1 MSNELI
7 PVRAWIEKHSFD
19 QGDTFSFL
27 VGKTL
32 DGVTIKSVN
41 TKVSEGALDSYINDV
56 RAAQK
61 RKPPNKGIKKAKAET
76 DKQEGS
82 GSKNVTLKKINRPK
96 PQPQPQ
102 PPKPAPPEPPVAAPV
117 VAPTAP
123 VEAPPVAEKPEN
135 KPEEPAKTVQPA
147 QPAQPELPAQ
157 SAQQVQHSAKP
168 VHPAHSTHPA
178 HSAHQAHPAHQT
190 HQAHQAH
197 QTHPAKNQP
206 AQGTH
211 APSTHVQNEP
221 RKTAFTANVSKVV
234 DPAVLARIQ
243 KSKLQEKASR
253 GQKGYRGGK
262 NNQQGKSGG
271 QKQTSATGYSGNL
284 RAQPRQT
291 ENKAQAGMQIRRP
304 GFGTTLQDVLSA
316 STPAHKDFLDNRTHS
331 GRGHEDSRGGKR
343 GKKGK
348 DTQREREIQ
357 KENVEKAQKRV
368 SDVLVSLSKTP
379 AKKVYSK
386 DKVHSEGDS
395 PSKTINVS
403 AFVSVG
409 ELAGLLEQPSARVI
423 GKCMEMGKMFT
434 INERLDFETVQVIA
448 DEFGF
453 EAKLMEEYQEETLG
467 IHTDSEKNLKTRH
480 PVVTVMGHVDHG
492 KTSLLDYI
500 RKTNVVRGESGGIT
514 QHIGAYEVDT
524 PSGKITFLDTPGHE
538 AFNAMRARGS
548 QVTDV
553 IVLVIAAD
561 SMVMPQTVESIELAK
576 AAHVPI
582 VVAITKIDLPTA
594 NIDKIMSQLS
604 ERGVQVEEWGGS
616 VSCVKVSCKTG
627 EGMDRLLETLALE
640 SEVLE
645 LKANPDASSRG
656 TVVESRL
663 DAGKGTVATILVQ
676 NGTLRVRD
684 CFVCG
689 NYSGRVRALFN
700 ERGDALKEAGPSTPC
715 QVLGFTG
722 TPQAGDDLVVVE
734 SDQAASEISAKRQ
747 QAAHE
752 RALRFR
758 ARMSLEQVYDEAK
771 IGKISELNLLIKT
784 DVAGS
789 CEALA
794 ESLANLS
801 NNEVKIKIVRK
812 GVGAINDDDVH
823 LASLSNAIII
833 AFHLMPSHAIREL
846 AEQEGVE
853 IKTYRVIYDVI
864 DEIKG
869 AIEGLLKPVSKEEV
883 TGEAEIRQVFRIPKI
898 GLIAGCMVKSGLVDR
913 ESQVHVYRDGVE
925 LGLTKV
931 QSLKRVKDDVS
942 SVKSGLEC
950 GIGLRGYDNIQ
961 EGDVLI
967 FFKQVTVARTLA
979 DLAKENDSK

>member
-1 MSNELI
+1 MGNELI
-7 PVRAWIEKHSFD
+7 SIKAWIEKHSFD
-19 QGDTFSFL
+19 QGDSFNFL
-27 VGKTL
+27 KGKTL
-32 DGVTIKSVN
+32 DGVIVRSLT
-41 TKVSEGALDSYINDV
+41 TKVSEAALDSYLNDI
-56 RAAQK
+56 RSAQK
-61 RKPPNKGIKKAKAET
+61 RKPPNKGVRKAKAET
-76 DKQEGS
+76 DKPESS
-82 GSKNVTLKKINRPK
+82 GGGNATLKKINKPK
-96 PQPQPQ
+96 PQAAAKPAVADPPPAKKADAAPKQVPVSVSEPVAVAELPVSKQPEIE
-102 PPKPAPPEPPVAAPV
+102 PKP
-117 VAPTAP
+117 
-123 VEAPPVAEKPEN
+123 
-135 KPEEPAKTVQPA
+135 EPAPSPPPQN
-147 QPAQPELPAQ
+147 ELK
-157 SAQQVQHSAKP
+157 KP
-168 VHPAHSTHPA
+168 V
-178 HSAHQAHPAHQT
+178 
-190 HQAHQAH
+190 
-197 QTHPAKNQP
+197 
-206 AQGTH
+206 
-211 APSTHVQNEP
+211 
-221 RKTAFTANVSKVV
+221 AFTADVSKIV

-243 KSKLQEKASR
+243 KSRQEKATMR
-253 GQKGYRGGK
+253 GSQRGGYRGK
-262 NNQQGKSGG
+262 NQQGNKGG
-271 QKQTSATGYSGNL
+271 GSQKPTSATGYSGNL

-291 ENKAQAGMQIRRP
+291 ENKAQAGMQIRRS
-304 GFGTTLQDVLSA
+304 GFGTTLQDVLSVN
-316 STPAHKDFLDNRTHS
+316 TPAHKDFLDNRTHS
-331 GRGHEDSRGGKR
+331 GSRGHDDSRGKR
-343 GKKGK
+343 GKKGRDVQK
-348 DTQREREIQ
+348 EKEIQ
-357 KENVEKAQKRV
+357 KENIEKAQKRV

-379 AKKVYSK
+379 AKKIYNK
-386 DKVHSEGDS
+386 DKTHSDGDA
-395 PSKTINVS
+395 PSKIINVS
-403 AFVSVG
+403 AFISVG

-434 INERLDFETVQVIA
+434 INERLDFETVQIIA

-467 IHTDSEKNLKTRH
+467 IQGDNEKNLKPRH

-514 QHIGAYEVDT
+514 QHIGAYEVET

-576 AAHVPI
+576 TANVPI

-594 NIDKIMSQLS
+594 NTDKIMSQLS
-604 ERGVQVEEWGGS
+604 ERGVQVEEWGGN
-616 VSCVKVSCKTG
+616 VSCVRVSVKTG
-627 EGMDRLLETLALE
+627 EGIDKLLETLALE

-645 LKANPDASSRG
+645 LKANSDASARG
-656 TVVESRL
+656 AVVESRL
-663 DAGKGTVATILVQ
+663 DAGKGTIATILVQ
-676 NGTLRVRD
+676 NGTLHVRD

-700 ERGDALKEAGPSTPC
+700 ERGDSLKEAGPSTPC

-734 SDQAASEISAKRQ
+734 SDQAASEIAAKRQ

-771 IGKISELNLLIKT
+771 SGKISELNLLIKT

-833 AFHLMPSHAIREL
+833 AFHLMPSHSIREL

-864 DEIKG
+864 DEVKG
-869 AIEGLLKPVSKEEV
+869 AIEGLLKPSSKEEV
-883 TGEAEIRQVFRIPKI
+883 TGEAEIRQIFRIPKI
-898 GLIAGCMVKSGLVDR
+898 GLIAGCMVKSGDVDR

-931 QSLKRVKDDVS
+931 QSLKRQKDDVS
-942 SVKSGLEC
+942 SVKAGLEC
-950 GIGLRGYDNIQ
+950 GIGLRGYDNIE
-961 EGDVLI
+961 EGDTLI

-979 DLAKENDSK
+979 DLARENKS

>member
-7 PVRAWIEKHSFD
+7 SIRAWIVKHSFD
-19 QGDTFSFL
+19 QGDSFTFL

-32 DGVTIKSVN
+32 DGVLIRSLT
-41 TKVSEGALDSYINDV
+41 TKVSETALDSYINDV

-61 RKPPNKGIKKAKAET
+61 RKPANKGVKKAKTA
-76 DKQEGS
+76 DKQESSGS
-82 GSKNVTLKKINRPK
+82 GNVTLKRISKPK
-96 PQPQPQ
+96 AKPVQEPEAPLDAPAQSQDVPAK
-102 PPKPAPPEPPVAAPV
+102 PEPKPAQKPESKPELKPESKPKPVVSVKEKEPAPV
-117 VAPTAP
+117 DKAESAPA
-123 VEAPPVAEKPEN
+123 
-135 KPEEPAKTVQPA
+135 
-147 QPAQPELPAQ
+147 LP
-157 SAQQVQHSAKP
+157 
-168 VHPAHSTHPA
+168 
-178 HSAHQAHPAHQT
+178 
-190 HQAHQAH
+190 
-197 QTHPAKNQP
+197 
-206 AQGTH
+206 
-211 APSTHVQNEP
+211 VQNEP
-221 RKTAFTANVSKVV
+221 KKVAFTADVSRVV

-243 KSKLQEKASR
+243 KSKQEKAAVRSGQR
-253 GQKGYRGGK
+253 GGYKGGK
-262 NNQQGKSGG
+262 NQQGNRGGG
-271 QKQTSATGYSGNL
+271 QKSTSATGYSGNL

-291 ENKAQAGMQIRRP
+291 ENKAQAGIQIRRP
-304 GFGTTLQDVLSA
+304 GFGTTLQDVLSVN
-316 STPAHKDFLDNRTHS
+316 TPAHKDFLDNRTH
-331 GRGHEDSRGGKR
+331 GARGGHDDFRGKR

-348 DTQREREIQ
+348 DTQREKEIQ

-379 AKKVYSK
+379 AKKVYIK
-386 DKVHSEGDS
+386 DKVQNESDA
-395 PSKTINVS
+395 PSKTIQVS
-403 AFVSVG
+403 AFISVG

-423 GKCMEMGKMFT
+423 GKCMEMGKMLT
-434 INERLDFETVQVIA
+434 INERLDFETVQIIA

-453 EAKLMEEYQEETLG
+453 EAQLMEEYQEETLG
-467 IHTDSEKNLKTRH
+467 IQSDSEENLKSRH

-500 RKTNVVRGESGGIT
+500 RKANVVRGESGGIT
-514 QHIGAYEVDT
+514 QHIGAYEVQT
-524 PSGKITFLDTPGHE
+524 PNGKITFLDTPGHE

-553 IVLVIAAD
+553 IVLVVAAD

-576 AAHVPI
+576 AAGVPI

-594 NIDKIMSQLS
+594 NTEKILSQLS

-616 VSCVKVSCKTG
+616 VSCVQISIKTG
-627 EGMDRLLETLALE
+627 EGIEKLLETLALE

-645 LKANPDASSRG
+645 LKANPDTTARG
-656 TVVESRL
+656 AVIESRL
-663 DAGKGTVATILVQ
+663 DAGKGTIATILVQ

-700 ERGDALKEAGPSTPC
+700 ERGDSLKEAGPSTPC

-734 SDQAASEISAKRQ
+734 SDQIASEIATKRQ

-752 RALRFR
+752 RALRSR
-758 ARMSLEQVYDEAK
+758 VQISLEQVYDEAK
-771 IGKISELNLLIKT
+771 SGKISELNLLIKT

-801 NNEVKIKIVRK
+801 NNEVKIKIIRK
-812 GVGAINDDDVH
+812 GVGAINEDDVR
-823 LASLSNAIII
+823 LASLSKAIII
-833 AFHLMPSHAIREL
+833 AFHLMPSLSIREL

-853 IKTYRVIYDVI
+853 IKTYRVIYDAI
-864 DEIKG
+864 NEIKG
-869 AIEGLLKPVSKEEV
+869 AIEGLLKPVSKEEI
-883 TGEAEIRQVFRIPKI
+883 TGEAEILQVFKIPKV
-898 GLIAGCMVKSGLVDR
+898 GLIAGCMVKSGAVDR

-925 LGLTKV
+925 LGITKV
-931 QSLKRVKDDVS
+931 QSLKRQKDDVS
-942 SVKSGLEC
+942 SVKSGFEC

-961 EGDVLI
+961 EGDTLI
-967 FFKQVTVARTLA
+967 FFKQVTIARTLA
-979 DLAKENDSK
+979 DLEKESK

>member
-7 PVRAWIEKHSFD
+7 SVRAWIEKHSFD
-19 QGDTFSFL
+19 QGDSFTFL

-32 DGVTIKSVN
+32 DGVIVRSLT
-41 TKVSEGALDSYINDV
+41 TKVSEVALDSYLNDV
-56 RAAQK
+56 RSAQK
-61 RKPPNKGIKKAKAET
+61 RKPPNKGVKKSKTEV
-76 DKQEGS
+76 DKTENAG
-82 GSKNVTLKKINRPK
+82 GGNVTLKKINRPK
-96 PQPQPQ
+96 AKPTPPPVKEPEIKPEPVVPEPQPNVAPEPPIAEQPESKPQ
-102 PPKPAPPEPPVAAPV
+102 PPPSAP
-117 VAPTAP
+117 
-123 VEAPPVAEKPEN
+123 
-135 KPEEPAKTVQPA
+135 
-147 QPAQPELPAQ
+147 
-157 SAQQVQHSAKP
+157 
-168 VHPAHSTHPA
+168 
-178 HSAHQAHPAHQT
+178 
-190 HQAHQAH
+190 
-197 QTHPAKNQP
+197 
-206 AQGTH
+206 
-211 APSTHVQNEP
+211 VQNEP
-221 RKTAFTANVSKVV
+221 KKVAFTADVSKVV

-243 KSKLQEKASR
+243 KSRQEKVAMR
-253 GQKGYRGGK
+253 NAQRGGNRGK
-262 NNQQGKSGG
+262 DQQGNKGGG
-271 QKQTSATGYSGNL
+271 QKQTSVTGYSGNL
-284 RAQPRQT
+284 RPQPRQT
-291 ENKAQAGMQIRRP
+291 ENKAQAGMQIRRT

-316 STPAHKDFLDNRTHS
+316 STPAHKNFLDNRTHS
-331 GRGHEDSRGGKR
+331 TSRGHEDSRGKR

-348 DTQREREIQ
+348 DTQKDKELQ
-357 KENVEKAQKRV
+357 KENAEKAQKRV
-368 SDVLVSLSKTP
+368 SDVMVSLSKTP

-386 DKVHSEGDS
+386 DKTHSEGDT
-395 PSKTINVS
+395 PSKIIQVS

-423 GKCMEMGKMFT
+423 GKCMEMGKMLT
-434 INERLDFETVQVIA
+434 INERLDFDMVQLVA
-448 DEFGF
+448 DEFGY
-453 EAKLMEEYQEETLG
+453 EAVLMEEYQEETLG
-467 IHTDSEKNLKTRH
+467 IQSDDEKNLKPRH

-514 QHIGAYEVDT
+514 QHIGAYEVET

-576 AAHVPI
+576 TARVPI
-582 VVAITKIDLPTA
+582 VAAITKIDLPTA
-594 NIDKIMSQLS
+594 NADKIMSQLS
-604 ERGVQVEEWGGS
+604 ERGVQVEEWGGN
-616 VSCVKVSCKTG
+616 VSCVKVSVKTG
-627 EGMDRLLETLALE
+627 EGIDKLLETLALE

-645 LKANPDASSRG
+645 LKANPDTSAKG
-656 TVVESRL
+656 AVVESRL
-663 DAGKGTVATILVQ
+663 DAGKGTIATILVQ

-700 ERGDALKEAGPSTPC
+700 ERGDSLKEAGPSTPC

-722 TPQAGDDLVVVE
+722 TPQAGDDLVVVD
-734 SDQAASEISAKRQ
+734 SDQAASEIAAKRQ

-771 IGKISELNLLIKT
+771 SGKISELNLVIKT

-823 LASLSNAIII
+823 LASLSNAIIV
-833 AFHLMPSHAIREL
+833 AFHLMPSHSIREL

-869 AIEGLLKPVSKEEV
+869 AIEGLLKPVSKEEI

-898 GLIAGCMVKSGLVDR
+898 GLIAGCMVKSGDVDR
-913 ESQVHVYRDGVE
+913 ESQVHVYRNGVE
-925 LGLTKV
+925 LGITKV
-931 QSLKRVKDDVS
+931 QSLKRQKDDVS
-942 SVKSGLEC
+942 SVKAGLEC

-961 EGDVLI
+961 EGDTLI
-967 FFKQVTVARTLA
+967 FFKQITVARTLA
-979 DLAKENDSK
+979 DLAKENKSQ

>member
-7 PVRAWIEKHSFD
+7 PVRAWIEKHAFD
-19 QGDTFSFL
+19 QGDSFSFL

-32 DGVTIKSVN
+32 DGVNIKSIN
-41 TKVSEGALDSYINDV
+41 TKVSEAALDSYINDV
-56 RAAQK
+56 RAVQK
-61 RKPPNKGIKKAKAET
+61 RKPVNKGVKKAKAET
-76 DKQEGS
+76 DKSGKA
-82 GSKNVTLKKINRPK
+82 GSKNVTLKKLNKPK
-96 PQPQPQ
+96 
-102 PPKPAPPEPPVAAPV
+102 
-117 VAPTAP
+117 
-123 VEAPPVAEKPEN
+123 APPVAKPVAAAPEVHA
-135 KPEEPAKTVQPA
+135 KPVNVPKPVAPPPPVEPPAKPPVEHPVVPQQERKQEEPVQSVQPAKT
-147 QPAQPELPAQ
+147 E
-157 SAQQVQHSAKP
+157 P
-168 VHPAHSTHPA
+168 VAST
-178 HSAHQAHPAHQT
+178 
-190 HQAHQAH
+190 
-197 QTHPAKNQP
+197 
-206 AQGTH
+206 
-211 APSTHVQNEP
+211 STYVQNEP
-221 RKTAFTANVSKVV
+221 KKVAFTANVSKVV

-243 KSKLQEKASR
+243 KSKQQEKAGR
-253 GQKGYRGGK
+253 GGGQKNYKGNK
-262 NNQQGKSGG
+262 NQGNNKGGG

-316 STPAHKDFLDNRTHS
+316 STPAHKDFLDNRTHG
-331 GRGHEDSRGGKR
+331 GRGHDDSRGKR

-348 DTQREREIQ
+348 DTQKEREIQ
-357 KENVEKAQKRV
+357 KENIEKAQKRV

-379 AKKVYSK
+379 AKKIYNK
-386 DKVHSEGDS
+386 DKVHSEGDA

-423 GKCMEMGKMFT
+423 GKCMEMGKMLT

-453 EAKLMEEYQEETLG
+453 EAKLMEEYKEETLG
-467 IHTDSEKNLKTRH
+467 IQSDSESNLRTRH

-514 QHIGAYEVDT
+514 QHIGAYEVET
-524 PSGKITFLDTPGHE
+524 PKGKITFLDTPGHE

-553 IVLVIAAD
+553 IVLVVAAD

-576 AAHVPI
+576 TAHVPI

-594 NIDKIMSQLS
+594 NTDKIMSQLS

-616 VSCVKVSCKTG
+616 VSCVKVSCKSG
-627 EGMDRLLETLALE
+627 EGMDKLLETLALE

-645 LKANPDASSRG
+645 LRANHDASARG

-771 IGKISELNLLIKT
+771 SGKISELNLLIKT

-794 ESLANLS
+794 ESLINLS

-864 DEIKG
+864 DEVKG

-925 LGLTKV
+925 LGSTKV
-931 QSLKRVKDDVS
+931 QSLKRVKEDVS

-967 FFKQVTVARTLA
+967 FFKHVTVARTLA
-979 DLAKENDSK
+979 DLAKENDNK

>member
-1 MSNELI
+1 MSNKLI
-7 PVRAWIEKHSFD
+7 SVRVWIENHSFD
-19 QGDTFSFL
+19 QGDSFNFL

-32 DGVTIKSVN
+32 DGVIVRSLT
-41 TKVSEGALDSYINDV
+41 TKVSETALDSYLNDV

-61 RKPPNKGIKKAKAET
+61 RKPPNKGVKKAKAET
-76 DKQEGS
+76 DKHENS
-82 GSKNVTLKKINRPK
+82 GGGNATLKKINKPK
-96 PQPQPQ
+96 PQ
-102 PPKPAPPEPPVAAPV
+102 AAAKPV
-117 VAPTAP
+117 VADQPPARKPDVAPKQVQVPISVSAPVAP
-123 VEAPPVAEKPEN
+123 VE
-135 KPEEPAKTVQPA
+135 EPKISK
-147 QPAQPELPAQ
+147 QPESEPKSEPVQ
-157 SAQQVQHSAKP
+157 SSA
-168 VHPAHSTHPA
+168 
-178 HSAHQAHPAHQT
+178 
-190 HQAHQAH
+190 
-197 QTHPAKNQP
+197 
-206 AQGTH
+206 
-211 APSTHVQNEP
+211 VQNEP
-221 RKTAFTANVSKVV
+221 KKPVAFTADVSKVV

-243 KSKLQEKASR
+243 KSRQEKASIR
-253 GQKGYRGGK
+253 SNQRGGYK
-262 NNQQGKSGG
+262 GKNQQGNKGGGG
-271 QKQTSATGYSGNL
+271 QKPTSATGYSGNL

-291 ENKAQAGMQIRRP
+291 ENKAQAGMQVRRS
-304 GFGTTLQDVLSA
+304 GFGTTLQDVLSVN
-316 STPAHKDFLDNRTHS
+316 TPAHKDFLDNRTFS
-331 GRGHEDSRGGKR
+331 GTRSHDNSHGKR

-348 DTQREREIQ
+348 DAQKEKEIQ

-379 AKKVYSK
+379 AKKVYNK
-386 DKVHSEGDS
+386 DKTHSEDDA
-395 PSKTINVS
+395 PSKIINVS

-434 INERLDFETVQVIA
+434 INERLDFDMVQIIA

-467 IHTDSEKNLKTRH
+467 IQSDNEKNLKPRH

-514 QHIGAYEVDT
+514 QHIGAYEVET

-561 SMVMPQTVESIELAK
+561 SMVMPQTLESIELAK
-576 AAHVPI
+576 AANVPI
-582 VVAITKIDLPTA
+582 VVAITKVDLPTA

-604 ERGVQVEEWGGS
+604 ERGVQVEEWGGN
-616 VSCVKVSCKTG
+616 VSCVKVSIKTG
-627 EGMDRLLETLALE
+627 EGIDKLLETLALE
-640 SEVLE
+640 SDVLE
-645 LKANPDASSRG
+645 LKANSDTSARG
-656 TVVESRL
+656 AVVESRL
-663 DAGKGTVATILVQ
+663 DAGKGTIATILVK

-700 ERGDALKEAGPSTPC
+700 ERGDSLKEAGPSTPC

-734 SDQAASEISAKRQ
+734 SDQAASEIAAKRQ

-771 IGKISELNLLIKT
+771 SGKISELNLIIKT

-794 ESLANLS
+794 ESLSNLS

-812 GVGAINDDDVH
+812 GVGAINDDDVY

-833 AFHLMPSHAIREL
+833 AFHLMPSHSIREL

-864 DEIKG
+864 DEVKG
-869 AIEGLLKPVSKEEV
+869 AVEGLLKPVSKEEI
-883 TGEAEIRQVFRIPKI
+883 TGEAEIRQIFRIPKI
-898 GLIAGCMVKSGLVDR
+898 GLIAGCMVKSGDVDR

-925 LGLTKV
+925 LGITKV
-931 QSLKRVKDDVS
+931 QSLKRQKDDVS
-942 SVKSGLEC
+942 SVKAGLEC
-950 GIGLRGYDNIQ
+950 GIGLRGYDNIE
-961 EGDVLI
+961 EGDTLI

-979 DLAKENDSK
+979 DLARENKSQ

>member
-7 PVRAWIEKHSFD
+7 SIRAWIEKHSFD
-19 QGDTFSFL
+19 QGDSFTFL

-32 DGVTIKSVN
+32 DGVLIRSLT
-41 TKVSEGALDSYINDV
+41 TKVSEAALNSYVNDV
-56 RAAQK
+56 RSAQK
-61 RKPPNKGIKKAKAET
+61 RKPANKGIKKAKAT
-76 DKQEGS
+76 DKQENSGS
-82 GSKNVTLKKINRPK
+82 GNATLKRIKPK
-96 PQPQPQ
+96 KVVQEAAPPAAPAQPKQEAPTPAPVKAAQQQ
-102 PPKPAPPEPPVAAPV
+102 PPKQQAPKEPKPSAAPPAATPATATAVAPEPVAKA
-117 VAPTAP
+117 
-123 VEAPPVAEKPEN
+123 EAPPKVA
-135 KPEEPAKTVQPA
+135 
-147 QPAQPELPAQ
+147 
-157 SAQQVQHSAKP
+157 P
-168 VHPAHSTHPA
+168 VL
-178 HSAHQAHPAHQT
+178 
-190 HQAHQAH
+190 
-197 QTHPAKNQP
+197 
-206 AQGTH
+206 
-211 APSTHVQNEP
+211 NEP
-221 RKTAFTANVSKVV
+221 KKVAFTADVSKVV

-243 KSKLQEKASR
+243 KSKQEKAASR
-253 GQKGYRGGK
+253 GGQKGGYKGGK
-262 NNQQGKSGG
+262 NQHGKGGG
-271 QKQTSATGYSGNL
+271 QKTTSSTGYSGNL

-291 ENKAQAGMQIRRP
+291 ENKAQAGGIHVRRP

-316 STPAHKDFLDNRTHS
+316 STPAHKDFLDNRTPHGARS
-331 GRGHEDSRGGKR
+331 SHDDFRGKR

-348 DTQREREIQ
+348 DTQKEKEIQ

-386 DKVHSEGDS
+386 DKVQSESDA
-395 PSKTINVS
+395 PSKVIQVS
-403 AFVSVG
+403 AFTSIG

-434 INERLDFETVQVIA
+434 INERLDFETVQIIA

-453 EAKLMEEYQEETLG
+453 EAQLMEEYQEETLG
-467 IHTDSEKNLKTRH
+467 IQSDSEENLRSRH

-500 RKTNVVRGESGGIT
+500 RKANVVRGESGGIT
-514 QHIGAYEVDT
+514 QHIGAYEVQT
-524 PSGKITFLDTPGHE
+524 PNGKITFLDTPGHE

-553 IVLVIAAD
+553 IVLVVAAD

-576 AAHVPI
+576 TAGVPI

-594 NIDKIMSQLS
+594 NPEKILSQLS
-604 ERGVQVEEWGGS
+604 ERGVQAEEWGGN
-616 VSCVKVSCKTG
+616 VSCVQVSIKTG
-627 EGMDRLLETLALE
+627 EGIDKLLETLALE

-645 LKANPDASSRG
+645 LRANPETSARG
-656 TVVESRL
+656 AVVESRL
-663 DAGKGTVATILVQ
+663 DAGKGTIATILVQ

-700 ERGDALKEAGPSTPC
+700 ERGDSLKEAGPSTPC

-722 TPQAGDDLVVVE
+722 TPQAGDDLVVVD
-734 SDQAASEISAKRQ
+734 SDQIASEIATKRQ

-752 RALRFR
+752 RALRSR
-758 ARMSLEQVYDEAK
+758 VQISLEQVYDEAK
-771 IGKISELNLLIKT
+771 SGKISELNLLIKT

-801 NNEVKIKIVRK
+801 NNEVKIKIIRK
-812 GVGAINDDDVH
+812 GVGAINEDDVR
-823 LASLSNAIII
+823 LASLSKAIIV
-833 AFHLMPSHAIREL
+833 AFHLMPSLSIREL

-853 IKTYRVIYDVI
+853 IKTYRVIYDAI
-864 DEIKG
+864 NEIKG
-869 AIEGLLKPVSKEEV
+869 AIEGLLKPVSKEEI
-883 TGEAEIRQVFRIPKI
+883 TGEAEILQVFKIPKI
-898 GLIAGCMVKSGLVDR
+898 GLIAGCMVKSGAVDR

-925 LGLTKV
+925 LGITKV
-931 QSLKRVKDDVS
+931 QSLKRQKDDVS
-942 SVKSGLEC
+942 SVKSGFEC

-961 EGDVLI
+961 EGDTLI
-967 FFKQVTVARTLA
+967 FFKQITIARTLA
-979 DLAKENDSK
+979 DVEKESK

>member
-7 PVRAWIEKHSFD
+7 AVKAWIEKHSFD
-19 QGDTFSFL
+19 QGDTFSFF

-41 TKVSEGALDSYINDV
+41 TKVSESALDSYVNDV

-61 RKPPNKGIKKAKAET
+61 RKPANKGIKKAKAET
-76 DKQEGS
+76 DKSAKAGN
-82 GSKNVTLKKINRPK
+82 KNITLKKIAKPK
-96 PQPQPQ
+96 A
-102 PPKPAPPEPPVAAPV
+102 PPKPVVVEP
-117 VAPTAP
+117 
-123 VEAPPVAEKPEN
+123 EAPPVAVVAQPEKKHQKEEPVKVVQPAPVEEIKPAPVEQA
-135 KPEEPAKTVQPA
+135 KPEEPAKPEPA
-147 QPAQPELPAQ
+147 P
-157 SAQQVQHSAKP
+157 
-168 VHPAHSTHPA
+168 
-178 HSAHQAHPAHQT
+178 
-190 HQAHQAH
+190 
-197 QTHPAKNQP
+197 
-206 AQGTH
+206 G
-211 APSTHVQNEP
+211 APVQNEP
-221 RKTAFTANVSKVV
+221 KKVAFTADVSRVV

-243 KSKLQEKASR
+243 KSKQQEKNAR
-253 GQKGYRGGK
+253 GGQKGYKGGGNK
-262 NNQQGKSGG
+262 NQGNKGGG
-271 QKQTSATGYSGNL
+271 QKPTSATGYSGNL

-291 ENKAQAGMQIRRP
+291 ENKAQAGIQIRRP

-316 STPAHKDFLDNRTHS
+316 STPAHKDFLDNRTHG
-331 GRGHEDSRGGKR
+331 GRHDDNRGKR

-348 DTQREREIQ
+348 DVQKEREIQ
-357 KENVEKAQKRV
+357 KENIEKAQKRV

-379 AKKVYSK
+379 AKKVYNK
-386 DKVHSEGDS
+386 DKVSAEGDA

-423 GKCMEMGKMFT
+423 GKCMEMGKMLT

-467 IHTDSEKNLKTRH
+467 IKDDSEVNLKHRH

-514 QHIGAYEVDT
+514 QHIGAYEVET
-524 PSGKITFLDTPGHE
+524 PNGKITFLDTPGHE

-553 IVLVIAAD
+553 IVLVVAAD

-576 AAHVPI
+576 TAHVPI

-594 NIDKIMSQLS
+594 NTDKIMSQLS

-616 VSCVKVSCKTG
+616 VSCVKVSCKSG
-627 EGMDRLLETLALE
+627 EGMDKLLETLALE
-640 SEVLE
+640 SEVLD
-645 LKANPDASSRG
+645 LKANPDSSARG

-771 IGKISELNLLIKT
+771 SGKISELNLLIKT

-823 LASLSNAIII
+823 LASISNAIII

>member
-7 PVRAWIEKHSFD
+7 SVRAWIEKHSFD
-19 QGDTFSFL
+19 QGDSFSFL

-32 DGVTIKSVN
+32 DGVIVRSLT
-41 TKVSEGALDSYINDV
+41 TKVSEVALNSYLNDV
-56 RAAQK
+56 RSAQK
-61 RKPPNKGIKKAKAET
+61 RKPPNKGVKKKKTET
-76 DKQEGS
+76 DKPENAGD
-82 GSKNVTLKKINRPK
+82 GNVVLKKINRPPKTK
-96 PQPQPQ
+96 PVA
-102 PPKPAPPEPPVAAPV
+102 APPTPVKEPEVKTEPVVPVPEPSIAPAEPPVA
-117 VAPTAP
+117 
-123 VEAPPVAEKPEN
+123 KQPEN
-135 KPEEPAKTVQPA
+135 KPE
-147 QPAQPELPAQ
+147 PEVTQ
-157 SAQQVQHSAKP
+157 SVKVESA
-168 VHPAHSTHPA
+168 S
-178 HSAHQAHPAHQT
+178 SAP
-190 HQAHQAH
+190 
-197 QTHPAKNQP
+197 
-206 AQGTH
+206 
-211 APSTHVQNEP
+211 VQNEP
-221 RKTAFTANVSKVV
+221 KKVAFTADVSKVV

-243 KSKLQEKASR
+243 KSKQEKTAMRNAQR
-253 GQKGYRGGK
+253 GGNRGGK
-262 NNQQGKSGG
+262 NQQGNKGGG
-271 QKQTSATGYSGNL
+271 QKQTSATGYSGHL
-284 RAQPRQT
+284 RPQPRQT
-291 ENKAQAGMQIRRP
+291 ENKAQAGMQIRRA

-316 STPAHKDFLDNRTHS
+316 NTPAHKNFLDNRTHS
-331 GRGHEDSRGGKR
+331 GSRGHEDSRRKR
-343 GKKGK
+343 GRKGK
-348 DTQREREIQ
+348 DTQKDRELQ
-357 KENVEKAQKRV
+357 KENAEKAQKRV
-368 SDVLVSLSKTP
+368 SDVMVSLSKTP

-386 DKVHSEGDS
+386 DKTHSEGDA
-395 PSKTINVS
+395 PSKVIQVS

-423 GKCMEMGKMFT
+423 GKCMEMGKMLT
-434 INERLDFETVQVIA
+434 INERLDFEVVQLVA
-448 DEFGF
+448 DEFGY
-453 EAKLMEEYQEETLG
+453 EAVLMEEYQEETLG
-467 IHTDSEKNLKTRH
+467 IQSDNEKNLKPRH

-514 QHIGAYEVDT
+514 QHIGAYEVET

-553 IVLVIAAD
+553 IVLVVAAD

-576 AAHVPI
+576 AARVPI
-582 VVAITKIDLPTA
+582 VVAVTKIDLPTA
-594 NIDKIMSQLS
+594 NADKIMSQLS
-604 ERGVQVEEWGGS
+604 ERGVQVEEWGGN
-616 VSCVKVSCKTG
+616 VSCVKVSVKTG
-627 EGMDRLLETLALE
+627 EGIDKLLETLALE

-645 LKANPDASSRG
+645 LKANPDTGAKG
-656 TVVESRL
+656 AVVESRL
-663 DAGKGTVATILVQ
+663 DAGKGTIATILVQ

-700 ERGDALKEAGPSTPC
+700 ERGDSLKEAGPSTPC

-722 TPQAGDDLVVVE
+722 TPQAGDDLVVVD
-734 SDQAASEISAKRQ
+734 SDQAASEIAAKRQ

-758 ARMSLEQVYDEAK
+758 AHMSLEQVYDEAK
-771 IGKISELNLLIKT
+771 SGKISELNLVIKT

-812 GVGAINDDDVH
+812 GVGAINDDDVR
-823 LASLSNAIII
+823 LASLSNAIIV
-833 AFHLMPSHAIREL
+833 AFHLMPSHSIREL

-869 AIEGLLKPVSKEEV
+869 AIEGLLKPVSKEEI

-898 GLIAGCMVKSGLVDR
+898 GLIAGCMVKSGEVDR
-913 ESQVHVYRDGVE
+913 ESQVHVYRNGVE

-931 QSLKRVKDDVS
+931 QSLKRQKDDAS
-942 SVKSGLEC
+942 SVKAGIEC
-950 GIGLRGYDNIQ
+950 GIGLKGYDNIQ
-961 EGDVLI
+961 EGDTLI
-967 FFKQVTVARTLA
+967 FFKHITVARTLA
-979 DLAKENDSK
+979 DLAKENKG